1 MESVS
6 ETCVDDKLMMVAIL
20 RGGGGGVPTSWVC
33 VCLHTLIRPSPG
45 AAGMDDV
52 ESERDGITEST
63 PVLCGEHT
71 HHMAA
76 LE

>member
-1 MESVS
+1 M
-6 ETCVDDKLMMVAIL
+6 
-20 RGGGGGVPTSWVC
+20 C

>member
-6 ETCVDDKLMMVAIL
+6 ETCVDDKLMMVAML
-20 RGGGGGVPTSWVC
+20 RGGGGVPTWVC

-45 AAGMDDV
+45 ADGM